1 MSQLKVYNF
10 MGLRRYAVVFSGI
23 LLLASATSLFTQG
36 LVLGLDFSGG
46 TQVEVG
52 YEQPVD
58 VAQLRNQLEDAGFD
72 DPVVVHFGSESDIL
86 IRIQEAPQRD
96 IDRSKDPQT
105 TTDNGDGAQQ
115 DAKQSLADRVYEA
128 VQSGD
133 QKVDMR
139 RLDYVGPQIGE
150 ELRDKGGLGMLIALA
165 VVMLYVAIRF
175 QFKFSV
181 GAVLA
186 LVHDV
191 LITLGIFSITRLE
204 FDLTVLA
211 AILAVVGYSLN
222 DTIVVSDR
230 IRENFRKIRKAT
242 PVEVI
247 NESLSQT
254 LWRTINT
261 SMTTLLVLLAL
272 FFFGGELI
280 QNFAIALMIGVG
292 IGTYSSV
299 YVAATVMLAMN
310 VDREDLLEPEE
321 GELVDDLP

>member
-1 MSQLKVYNF
+1 MSELRIYNF
-10 MGLRRYAVVFSGI
+10 MGLRKIAVVFSAI
-23 LLLASATSLFTQG
+23 MLLVSIASLSING

-52 YEQPVD
+52 YEKPAD
-58 VAQLRNQLEDAGFD
+58 VAALRQQLESAGFEG
-72 DPVVVHFGSESDIL
+72 PVVVHYGSETDVL
-86 IRIQEAPQRD
+86 IRLQGKPDQGLAEKVVAVL
-96 IDRSKDPQT
+96 
-105 TTDNGDGAQQ
+105 
-115 DAKQSLADRVYEA
+115 QSSGEQVDLRRV
-128 VQSGD
+128 D
-133 QKVDMR
+133 F
-139 RLDYVGPQIGE
+139 VGPQIGD
-150 ELRDKGGLGMLIALA
+150 ELREDGGLGMLAALM
-165 VVMLYVAIRF
+165 VVMLYVAVRF

-191 LITLGIFSITRLE
+191 IITLGVFSLARLE

-211 AILAVVGYSLN
+211 AVLAVVGYSLN

-254 LWRTINT
+254 LWRTITT
-261 SMTTLLVLLAL
+261 SVTTMLVLLAL
-272 FFFGGELI
+272 FFIGGELI
-280 QNFAIALMIGVG
+280 HNFAIALMIGVA
-292 IGTYSSV
+292 IGTYSSI

-310 VDREDLLEPEE
+310 VDREDLLEPVE

>member
-1 MSQLKVYNF
+1 MTNLKIYNF
-10 MGLRRYAVVFSGI
+10 MGLRKIAAIFSAV
-23 LLLASATSLFTQG
+23 LLIASVASLSTKG

-46 TQVEVG
+46 TQIEVG
-52 YEQPVD
+52 YEQPAD
-58 VAQLRNQLEDAGFD
+58 VAAIRQQLETAGFES
-72 DPVVVHFGSESDIL
+72 PVVIQYGSETDVL
-86 IRIQEAPQRD
+86 IRLQGKPEQGL
-96 IDRSKDPQT
+96 SEK
-105 TTDNGDGAQQ
+105 
-115 DAKQSLADRVYEA
+115 VYEVLEDGSEA
-128 VQSGD
+128 VELRR
-133 QKVDMR
+133 VDF
-139 RLDYVGPQIGE
+139 VGPQVGE
-150 ELRDKGGLGMLIALA
+150 ELREDGGLGMLTALA

-175 QFKFSV
+175 QLKFSI

-186 LVHDV
+186 LAHDV
-191 LITLGIFSITRLE
+191 VITLGFFSIVGLE

-261 SMTTLLVLLAL
+261 SVTTMLVLLAL
-272 FFFGGELI
+272 YFIGGELI
-280 QNFAIALMIGVG
+280 HNFAVALMVGVG
-292 IGTYSSV
+292 IGTYSSI
-299 YVAATVMLAMN
+299 YVAATVMLVLK
-310 VDREDLLEPEE
+310 VDREDLLEPVE

>member
-1 MSQLKVYNF
+1 MTNLKIYNF
-10 MGLRRYAVVFSGI
+10 MGLRKFAAIFSAV
-23 LLLASATSLFTQG
+23 LLLASVASLSTKG

-46 TQVEVG
+46 TQIEVG
-52 YEQPVD
+52 YDQPAD
-58 VAQLRNQLEDAGFD
+58 VAAIRQQLETAGFEG
-72 DPVVVHFGSESDIL
+72 PVVIQYGSETDVL
-86 IRIQEAPQRD
+86 IRLQGKPEQGL
-96 IDRSKDPQT
+96 SEKVY
-105 TTDNGDGAQQ
+105 GVLEDG
-115 DAKQSLADRVYEA
+115 SEA
-128 VQSGD
+128 VELRR
-133 QKVDMR
+133 VDF
-139 RLDYVGPQIGE
+139 VGPQIGE
-150 ELRDKGGLGMLIALA
+150 ELREDGGLGMLTALA

-175 QFKFSV
+175 QLKFAI

-186 LVHDV
+186 LAHDV
-191 LITLGIFSITRLE
+191 IITLGFFSITGLE

-261 SMTTLLVLLAL
+261 SVTTMLVLLAL
-272 FFFGGELI
+272 FFIGGELI
-280 QNFAIALMIGVG
+280 HNFAVALMVGVG
-292 IGTYSSV
+292 IGTYSSI
-299 YVAATVMLAMN
+299 YVAATVMLLLK
-310 VDREDLLEPEE
+310 VDREDLLEPVE

>member
-1 MSQLKVYNF
+1 MTELKVYNF
-10 MGLRRYAVVFSGI
+10 MGIRKIALVFSAV
-23 LLLASATSLFTQG
+23 LLLVSIASLSING

-52 YEQPVD
+52 YEKPAD
-58 VAQLRNQLEDAGFD
+58 VGVLRKQLESAGFEG
-72 DPVVVHFGSESDIL
+72 PVVVHYGSETDVL
-86 IRIQEAPQRD
+86 IRLQGKPD
-96 IDRSKDPQT
+96 KDLAEKVYSVLQS
-105 TTDNGDGAQQ
+105 NGEQIE
-115 DAKQSLADRVYEA
+115 LRRV
-128 VQSGD
+128 D
-133 QKVDMR
+133 F
-139 RLDYVGPQIGE
+139 VGPQIGE
-150 ELRDKGGLGMLIALA
+150 ELREEGGLGMLAALI

-186 LVHDV
+186 LAHDV
-191 LITLGIFSITRLE
+191 IITLGVFSLARLE

-211 AILAVVGYSLN
+211 AVLAVVGYSLN

-261 SMTTLLVLLAL
+261 SLTTMLVLLAL
-272 FFFGGELI
+272 FFIGGELI
-280 QNFAIALMIGVG
+280 HNFAIALMIGVG
-292 IGTYSSV
+292 IGTYSSI
-299 YVAATVMLAMN
+299 YVAATVMLAPN
-310 VDREDLLEPEE
+310 VDREDLLEPVE

>member
-1 MSQLKVYNF
+1 MSQLKIYNF
-10 MGLRRYAVVFSGI
+10 MGLRRYAAIFSA
-23 LLLASATSLFTQG
+23 LLLVVSSWSLITQG

-46 TQVEVG
+46 TQIEVG
-52 YEQPVD
+52 YQQPAD
-58 VAQLRNQLEDAGFD
+58 IGQLRNKLEDAGFD
-72 DPVVVHFGSESDIL
+72 NPVVVHFGSETDIL
-86 IRIQEAPQRD
+86 IRMQGEPDQ
-96 IDRSKDPQT
+96 
-105 TTDNGDGAQQ
+105 GLAQQ
-115 DAKQSLADRVYEA
+115 VYAVLQTDEQHIELRRV
-128 VQSGD
+128 
-133 QKVDMR
+133 
-139 RLDYVGPQIGE
+139 DYVGPQIGE
-150 ELRDKGGLGMLIALA
+150 ELRDQGGLGMLIAL
-165 VVMLYVAIRF
+165 VLVMLYVAIRF

-186 LVHDV
+186 LIHDV
-191 LITLGIFSITRLE
+191 IITLGVFSLARLE

-211 AILAVVGYSLN
+211 AVLAVVGYSLN

-230 IRENFRKIRKAT
+230 IRENFRKIRQAS
-242 PVEVI
+242 PVEVV

-261 SMTTLLVLLAL
+261 SLTTMLVLLAL

-280 QNFAIALMIGVG
+280 HNFAIALMIGVG
-292 IGTYSSV
+292 IGTYSSI

>member
-1 MSQLKVYNF
+1 MSQLKIYNF
-10 MGLRRYAVVFSGI
+10 MGLRRYALVFSA
-23 LLLASATSLFTQG
+23 LLLVASVGSLSTQG

-46 TQVEVG
+46 TQIEVG
-52 YEQPVD
+52 YDEPVQ
-58 VAQLRNQLEDAGFD
+58 VADLRVKLESAGFES
-72 DPVVVHFGSESDIL
+72 PVVVHFGSETDIL
-86 IRIQEAPQRD
+86 IRMQGEPD
-96 IDRSKDPQT
+96 
-105 TTDNGDGAQQ
+105 
-115 DAKQSLADRVYEA
+115 QSLAQRVYE
-128 VQSGD
+128 VLR
-133 QKVDMR
+133 VDNEQIELR
-139 RLDYVGPQIGE
+139 RVDYVGPQIGE
-150 ELRDKGGLGMLIALA
+150 ELRDQGGLGMLVAL
-165 VVMLYVAIRF
+165 VLVMLYVAVRF

-181 GAVLA
+181 GAVMA

-191 LITLGIFSITRLE
+191 IITLGVFSLLRLE

-211 AILAVVGYSLN
+211 AVLAVVGYSLN

-230 IRENFRKIRKAT
+230 IRENFRKIRKAS

-261 SMTTLLVLLAL
+261 SLTTMLVLLAL

-280 QNFAIALMIGVG
+280 HNFAIALMIGVG
-292 IGTYSSV
+292 IGTYSSI